1 MATVLITGGTGT
13 VGTRLTE
20 LLMHKGYSVIIVGRG
35 GNHKKVVDT
44 TGTTNTNLR
53 YAQWNIANQTIDD
66 WAIREADFIV
76 HLAGAGVADQRWSA
90 ARKKEIADSRIQSGN
105 LLVKALKDIP
115 NQVQAVVSSSAI
127 GWYGPD
133 PLNNPGFSEEAPACN
148 DFLGTTCK
156 AWEES
161 INPVQSLGKRL
172 VIFRTGIVL
181 SNAGGALVEFKKPL
195 MARTAA
201 ILGSGKQMIS
211 WIHIDDLCYQFIYGI
226 ENKDLQGIYN
236 AVAPNPVNNKKLT
249 LTLAQKMCGSFY
261 LPFYVPSFVLKM
273 VLGEMSIEILK
284 SATVSSK
291 KIRDAGFVFQ
301 YPTIEKALDN
311 LIKSTNSNRA

>member
-35 GNHKKVVDT
+35 GNQKKVVDT
-44 TGTTNTNLR
+44 TGNANTYLR
-53 YAQWNIANQTIDD
+53 YAKWNIADQTIEE

-90 ARKKEIADSRIQSGN
+90 ARKKEIADSRIRSGN
-105 LLVKALKDIP
+105 LLVKALKEIP
-115 NQVQAVVSSSAI
+115 NQVKAVISSSAI

-133 PLNNPGFSEEAPACN
+133 PLNNTGFSEDAPAFT

-156 AWEES
+156 EWEES
-161 INPVQSLGKRL
+161 IAPVQEMDKRL
-172 VIFRTGIVL
+172 VILRTGIVL

-211 WIHIDDLCYQFIYGI
+211 WIHIDDLCYQFIYAI
-226 ENKDLQGIYN
+226 EHNNLSGVYN
-236 AVAPNPVNNKKLT
+236 AVAPFPVNNKTLT
-249 LTLAQKMCGSFY
+249 LTLAKKYCGSFY
-261 LPFYVPSFVLKM
+261 LPIYVPAFALKIA
-273 VLGEMSIEILK
+273 LGEMSIEVLK

-291 KIRDAGFVFQ
+291 KMLNAGFVFQ

-311 LIKSTNSNRA
+311 LIKSSAR